1 MIKLLVPLALMIF
14 GWIVVTILARRTE
27 KKVQSEWETLLSPA
41 SERTFL
47 QTRNQVERSSSML
60 GVAINEAIETRKLG
74 DLDEAIR
81 FLDTS
86 GDVIERFTPN
96 LLSLLKVM
104 IKFSRMMSAITPV
117 SPILPHDFHL
127 GELTNLA
134 HLNRM
139 LHHFLISARQRF
151 RLKLYLLGKGVAI
164 ASRYLLQGIKN
175 VVTRRSAADQEW
187 EEIAKIGQDFQRL
200 SNESVQSLR
209 ALLEALSTD
218 AAKELAKALCSP
230 EKSQVRM
237 QSATSR
243 RLLAPS
249 TPAPAAF
256 VAQEVEGHTP
266 SSHTFGTVWS

>member
-1 MIKLLVPLALMIF
+1 MVKLLVPLALMVV
-14 GWIVVTILARRTE
+14 GWIVVTILARRNE
-27 KKVQSEWETLLSPA
+27 KKIQSEWETLLSPA

-47 QTRNQVERSSSML
+47 QTRNHVERSSSMV
-60 GVAINEAIETRKLG
+60 GVAINEAIEMRKLG

-127 GELTNLA
+127 AELTNLA
-134 HLNRM
+134 YLNRM

-218 AAKELAKALCSP
+218 AAKELAKALCFP
-230 EKSQVRM
+230 EKSQVRI
-237 QSATSR
+237 QNATSQ

-256 VAQEVEGHTP
+256 VTQEAEGHTP
-266 SSHTFGTVWS
+266 SSQTFGTVWS